1 MICLIGVGKGIA
13 GHSNSAWSDAL
24 SESCGRSEIAREL
37 SQSAVDSVEGKYDL
51 ATVRRGGVLL
61 KSEKKSRASSS
72 SSQQWSAAGY
82 AVNAHFVPALGQ
94 PVLDLLQPQP
104 GERILDIGC
113 GDGALTEKLVAL
125 GAQVIGVDSSEEM
138 IAAARQ
144 RGLDA
149 RIADA
154 RALPFKNEF
163 DAVFSSAV
171 LHWIKDDPD
180 APVAGAFRA
189 LKAGGR
195 FVGELGGH
203 ACVGAITVAL
213 VATLER
219 RGVKD
224 AASWIPWYF
233 PTVDD
238 YEIRLR
244 RAGFVPQSVQLI
256 PRPTPLPTG
265 MRGWLET
272 FANPFCAA
280 LPRPEEDRG
289 GFLDEVT
296 ALLKPVLCDADGRW
310 TADYT
315 RLRFA
320 AIKP

>member
-1 MICLIGVGKGIA
+1 
-13 GHSNSAWSDAL
+13 
-24 SESCGRSEIAREL
+24 
-37 SQSAVDSVEGKYDL
+37 
-51 ATVRRGGVLL
+51 
-61 KSEKKSRASSS
+61 
-72 SSQQWSAAGY
+72 
-82 AVNAHFVPALGQ
+82 
-94 PVLDLLQPQP
+94 VLDLLDPQA
-104 GERILDIGC
+104 GERILDLGC
-113 GDGALTEKLVAL
+113 GDGALTEKLIAL
-125 GAQVIGVDSSEEM
+125 GAQVVAIDNSSDM
-138 IAAARQ
+138 IAAARR

-149 RIADA
+149 TIMDA
-154 RALPFKNEF
+154 RTLTFESEF
-163 DAVFSSAV
+163 DAVFSNAV

-180 APVAGAFRA
+180 APVTGAFRA
-189 LKAGGR
+189 LRTGGR
-195 FVGELGGH
+195 FVGEMGGH

-219 RGVKD
+219 RGIRD

-244 RAGFVPQSVQLI
+244 RAGFVPRSVRLI

-280 LPRPEEDRG
+280 LPQSERG

-296 ALLKPVLCDADGRW
+296 AILKPVLCDAQERW

-320 AIKP
+320 AVKP